1 MTNFFA
7 SLYSMNSKKIAIIIS
22 VAVIAIVGSIWFIKS
37 RHSNLPKYIPKTASG
52 VIKIN
57 PLSMGRKIDF
67 DAIKKMRSYQP
78 FTKSFEGKSKSMA
91 KFLGNPSKI
100 GMSFTDNIYIF
111 GSDLIESNDKAAG
124 LVFGVSDADMLKSF
138 IESFAKDANLEF
150 EKSGNLNIYKT
161 KSTSLDNA
169 TEETDFS
176 NDNDQLA
183 IVWNDEACLVYYAG
197 TKSLSGAKKIMSQ
210 TEDNSIRSLQSFKN
224 TESEGGDMA
233 VYVNYGKGFNSMLKY
248 ISVPQ
253 KLKKQVENL
262 DAISFVV
269 TFNDQD
275 ITTSYFQYYKDQSLA
290 KEFQMLQKGGLSEES
305 LGLISPNGKILLGI
319 TSMIDIPSLI
329 QLLKTFPEAKSSMK
343 ELATTIGIT
352 DAELESLLDG
362 SLSVALTKLSTKE
375 IEETVYDY
383 ENMNPETG
391 EFEQKKITSTKVV
404 PIMTAQLGF
413 QNEKTL
419 TKVLKFL
426 QDKSMGM
433 IEYNNN
439 VMTATI
445 GFWGKLSCVQ
455 IGNKLVFTNDDE
467 NAKILA
473 KNKTWNNLLENETS
487 ALFSKYPSTFYLDLN
502 LKNYGINKICQGLH
516 IPEESPE
523 MKLLIEVMENFNNL
537 QVKGDNQTAS
547 ISLNFTNGPDN
558 SFMKIMKMADKIATT
573 MRKREVEREA
583 AQRQMEMQMEQEAIQ
598 AETSGIEEMQ

>member
-1 MTNFFA
+1 
-7 SLYSMNSKKIAIIIS
+7 MNAKKIIIFVS
-22 VAVIAIVGSIWFIKS
+22 IAIVAVVGTVWFIKS
-37 RHSNLPKYIPKTASG
+37 RHSSLPKYIPKTASG

-91 KFLGNPSKI
+91 KLLENPSKI

-124 LVFGVSDADMLKSF
+124 FVFGVSDAEMLKTF
-138 IESFAKDANLEF
+138 IESFAKDANLVF

-161 KSTSLDNA
+161 KITPLANTD
-169 TEETDFS
+169 EETDFS
-176 NDNDQLA
+176 NDNDDQLA
-183 IVWNDEACLVYYAG
+183 IVWNDEACLIYFAG
-197 TKSLSGAKKIMSQ
+197 IKSLSGAKKIMSQ
-210 TEDNSIRSLQSFKN
+210 TENNSIRSLESFKN

-233 VYVNYGKGFNSMLKY
+233 VYVNYSKGFNSLLEY
-248 ISVPQ
+248 VTVPQ

-262 DAISFVV
+262 EAFSFVV
-269 TFNDQD
+269 SFNDQD
-275 ITTSYFQYYKDQSLA
+275 ITTNYFQYFKDQSLA
-290 KEFQMLQKGGLSEES
+290 KEFQFYQNKGLSEES
-305 LGLISPNGKILLGI
+305 LGLISPNGKVLLGI
-319 TSMIDIPSLI
+319 TSMLDIPSLI
-329 QLLKTFPEAKSSMK
+329 QLLKTLPEAKSTMK
-343 ELATTIGIT
+343 EMAKTIGIT
-352 DAELESLLDG
+352 DSELESLLDG
-362 SLSVALTKLSTKE
+362 SLSFALTKLSTKE

-473 KNKTWNNLLENETS
+473 KNKTWNNLLEKETS

-502 LKNYGINKICQGLH
+502 LKNYRINKICQGLH
-516 IPEESPE
+516 IPEESDE
-523 MKLLIEVMENFNNL
+523 MKLVVDVMENFNNL
-537 QVKGDNQTAS
+537 QVKGDSKTATM
-547 ISLNFTNGPDN
+547 SLNFNKSSDN
-558 SFMKIMKMADKIATT
+558 SIMKLMKMADQIATT
-573 MRKREVEREA
+573 MRKKRAEREA
-583 AQRQMEMQMEQEAIQ
+583 SQRQIEMEMEQEAMQID
-598 AETSGIEEMQ
+598 TVGLEEMH